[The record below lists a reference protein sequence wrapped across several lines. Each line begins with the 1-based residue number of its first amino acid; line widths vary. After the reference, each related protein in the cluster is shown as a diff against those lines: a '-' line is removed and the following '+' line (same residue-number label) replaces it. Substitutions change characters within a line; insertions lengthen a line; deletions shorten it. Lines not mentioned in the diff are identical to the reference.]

1 MTFAARLTVD
11 LDALAHNHAALV
23 RQAGAAEVAPV
34 VKADGYGLGAV
45 PVARRLWAEG
55 ARQFFVARVDEGE
68 TLRHGLGRDRPA
80 VIHVLD
86 GCAPAT
92 AGRLTGAGLVP
103 VLNSLAQI
111 ETWAAHA
118 RTHGAL
124 PADLHIDTGMNR
136 LGLRVEEARALVDAP
151 DRLQGLDVG
160 MVISHLACASEPD
173 HPLNPRQAEAFHAA
187 RRLFPHVRASLSSSG
202 GVFLGEDYLFD
213 LVRPGISL
221 YGGGPFDRPD
231 PRLRAVATLEA
242 PILQVRI
249 LPPGE
254 SIGYGA
260 AFTAGEPTRVAILA
274 AGYADGVLRSS
285 SPRGFAW
292 FDGARRRLLGR
303 LSMDLIAVDVT
314 GSDAAAPGA
323 MVELLG
329 ANVPVDEAAAAAGT
343 AAYECLVR
351 LGERLDR
358 SWTGAPD

>member
-11 LDALAHNHAALV
+11 LDALTRNHAVLV

-68 TLRHGLGRDRPA
+68 TLRHGLGPDRPA

-86 GCAPAT
+86 GCAPGT
-92 AGRLTGAGLVP
+92 AGRLTGANLIP
-103 VLNSLAQI
+103 VLNSIEQI
-111 ETWAAHA
+111 ELYASHA
-118 RTHGAL
+118 RTHGPL
-124 PADLHIDTGMNR
+124 PADIHIDTGMNR
-136 LGLRVEEARALVDAP
+136 LGLRLEEAQAVVDAP
-151 DRLQGLDVG
+151 DRLQGLNVG
-160 MVISHLACASEPD
+160 MVLSHLACASAPD
-173 HPLNPRQAEAFHAA
+173 HPLNARQLAAFRRA
-187 RRLFPHVRASLSSSG
+187 RRLFPEARASLSSSG
-202 GVFLGEDYLFD
+202 GVFLGQDYLFD
-213 LVRPGISL
+213 VVRPGISL

-231 PRLRAVATLEA
+231 RRLHAVATLEA
-242 PILQVRI
+242 PILQVRV

-260 AFTAGEPTRVAILA
+260 AFTPGEPTRVAILA
-274 AGYADGVLRSS
+274 AGYADGVLRAS
-285 SPRGFAW
+285 SPKGFAW

-303 LSMDLIAVDVT
+303 LSMDLIAIDVT
-314 GSDAAAPGA
+314 SSEAAAQGA

-329 ANVPVDEAAAAAGT
+329 PNVLLDDAAAAAGT

-358 SWTGAPD
+358 VWTGTSD